1 MIRVTLYSRPG
12 CHLCE
17 VVEQLLHHVRKNRA
31 FELDVRDIDHDPAEL
46 AKYKDDIPVIAVNGE
61 EIARH
66 NLTAAAFEAAV
77 DKVG

>member
-17 VVEQLLHHVRKNRA
+17 MVERVLHHVSKTRP
-31 FELDVRDIDHDPAEL
+31 FELDVRDIDNDPDEHAR
-46 AKYKDDIPVIAVNGE
+46 YKDDIPVIAVNDV

-66 NLTAAAFEAAV
+66 HLTAAAFEAAV
-77 DKVG
+77 DRAG